1 MNRRHLIALAGG
13 TIVAW
18 PFIGRAQTA
27 PKTRRIAFVHSGIPA
42 AKLTEGGGTFWVR
55 RFYEELRKLGLSE
68 GNNLTVERFS
78 AEGSASRF
86 AAIAADVVSRQ
97 PDVIVVNHAVLTKAF
112 MTATATIPIVAI
124 TQDPIMTGLITS
136 FARPG
141 GNLTGVSINA
151 GLGIV
156 SKRLQILKEAMP
168 AAARVAY
175 LMQTDTEWKT
185 GLEAS
190 LRAAGQRFGTAI
202 SEMVIAEVNEGQL
215 RHSFAV
221 LAEQKIDA
229 AIIDEGG
236 SFVANRA
243 EIVALAAKYR
253 LPTIYPYRDY
263 ADSGGLISYGPD
275 NGELAKRMASDVH
288 QILNGVRPGDIPYYQ
303 PVKFELVIN
312 MKAAN
317 ALGLTVPMPLL
328 AQADEVIE

>member
-1 MNRRHLIALAGG
+1 
-13 TIVAW
+13 
-18 PFIGRAQTA
+18 
-27 PKTRRIAFVHSGIPA
+27 
-42 AKLTEGGGTFWVR
+42 
-55 RFYEELRKLGLSE
+55 
-68 GNNLTVERFS
+68 
-78 AEGSASRF
+78 
-86 AAIAADVVSRQ
+86 
-97 PDVIVVNHAVLTKAF
+97 
-112 MTATATIPIVAI
+112 
-124 TQDPIMTGLITS
+124 MTGLITS

-317 ALGLTVPMPLL
+317 ALGLTVPTALL
-328 AQADEVIE
+328 AQADEVLE